1 MKHTPE
7 LIVMLTHNDVT
18 VPDAAAVFARCQH
31 IRARYWGFKEEG
43 LPFAEMQALFA
54 HMKAC
59 GKTTCLEVIAYTEPE
74 CLHGAEMAA
83 ACGCDILM
91 GTVYSDAV
99 HAYCRAH
106 GLRYM
111 PFVGQISGRPSILH
125 GTPAGMICEAE
136 GYLAKGVDGIDLLG
150 YRYTGDAAALNR
162 AFIAAVH
169 APICLAGSVNSF
181 ARLDEIKAA
190 GAAYFT
196 IGSAFLR
203 TLLAGISPTRS
214 TPSATIWRPRML
226 ERWYPT
232 AHVPSVFAID
242 YEKLSALGYKGILFD
257 IDNTLV
263 HHGDDSTPEVDAL
276 FRHIHSL
283 GLKTLLLS
291 DNSAVR
297 IERFNRNIRTLFI
310 AEAGKPDPAAYR
322 RACAILGLPPSRSS
336 ASATRCSGISAVRTA
351 PGWTASWW
359 ISSGCPARRTMA
371 KSVCWKKSSSGF
383 TTVTPAAG
391 AVWTA

>member
-7 LIVMLTHNDVT
+7 LSVMLTHNDVT

-31 IRARYWGFKEEG
+31 THARYWGFKEEG

-54 HMKAC
+54 QMKAC

-125 GTPAGMICEAE
+125 GTPAEMICEAE

-150 YRYTGDAAALNR
+150 YRYTGAAAALNR

-181 ARLDEIKAA
+181 ARLDEIKAT

-196 IGSAFLR
+196 IGSAFF
-203 TLLAGISPTRS
+203 
-214 TPSATIWRPRML
+214 
-226 ERWYPT
+226 
-232 AHVPSVFAID
+232 AHAFGGDIADQINTVCD
-242 YEKLSALGYKGILFD
+242 YM
-257 IDNTLV
+257 
-263 HHGDDSTPEVDAL
+263 
-276 FRHIHSL
+276 
-283 GLKTLLLS
+283 
-291 DNSAVR
+291 
-297 IERFNRNIRTLFI
+297 
-310 AEAGKPDPAAYR
+310 EAPHA
-322 RACAILGLPPSRSS
+322 
-336 ASATRCSGISAVRTA
+336 
-351 PGWTASWW
+351 
-359 ISSGCPARRTMA
+359 
-371 KSVCWKKSSSGF
+371 
-383 TTVTPAAG
+383 
-391 AVWTA
+391 

>member
-1 MKHTPE
+1 
-7 LIVMLTHNDVT
+7 
-18 VPDAAAVFARCQH
+18 
-31 IRARYWGFKEEG
+31 
-43 LPFAEMQALFA
+43 
-54 HMKAC
+54 
-59 GKTTCLEVIAYTEPE
+59 
-74 CLHGAEMAA
+74 
-83 ACGCDILM
+83 
-91 GTVYSDAV
+91 
-99 HAYCRAH
+99 
-106 GLRYM
+106 
-111 PFVGQISGRPSILH
+111 
-125 GTPAGMICEAE
+125 
-136 GYLAKGVDGIDLLG
+136 
-150 YRYTGDAAALNR
+150 
-162 AFIAAVH
+162 
-169 APICLAGSVNSF
+169 
-181 ARLDEIKAA
+181 
-190 GAAYFT
+190 
-196 IGSAFLR
+196 
-203 TLLAGISPTRS
+203 
-214 TPSATIWRPRML
+214 ML

-242 YEKLSALGYKGILFD
+242 YEKLAALGYKGILFD

-310 AEAGKPDPAAYR
+310 AEAGKPDPAAAGPAPYW
-322 RACAILGLPPSRSS
+322 ACRPSRSS
-336 ASATRCSGISAVRTA
+336 ASATRCSGISAARTA

-383 TTVTPAAG
+383 TTVTRAAG